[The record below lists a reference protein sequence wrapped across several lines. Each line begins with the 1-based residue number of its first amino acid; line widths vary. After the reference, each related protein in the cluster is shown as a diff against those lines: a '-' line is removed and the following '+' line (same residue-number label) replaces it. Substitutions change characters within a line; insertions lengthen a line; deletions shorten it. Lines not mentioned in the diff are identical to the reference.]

1 MTVGHDAAEQP
12 APMLIQVN
20 ATLQRLGSLFAKE
33 GICEVVPRQVV
44 GQCIDERCFAIRK
57 SRGTDAR

>member
-20 ATLQRLGSLFAKE
+20 ATLQGFGSRSAKK
-33 GICEVVPRQVV
+33 GSCEVVPRQVV
-44 GQCIDERCFAIRK
+44 DQWRAVLRNK
-57 SRGTDAR
+57 KV